1 MQKNSFNITLSESLV
16 LLLYQSMAY
25 LVAGEE
31 GVGKKN
37 LGEEQSVDVSSID
50 SEVACKNGVLLAELP
65 NSVEL
70 KSCIPIS

>member
-1 MQKNSFNITLSESLV
+1 
-16 LLLYQSMAY
+16 
-25 LVAGEE
+25 
-31 GVGKKN
+31 VGKKN

-50 SEVACKNGVLLAELP
+50 SKVACKNGVLLAELP